1 MLSEDIALQDIRA
14 WRIQFPF
21 SLPAFPARRL
31 LRIGRALIAPA
42 LLLALW
48 QYLVASGVYTRGQ
61 LPYPLDVYRAAR
73 QMAEVDLLWPNI
85 QISLE
90 RVAQGFGI
98 GVAFAI
104 GLGLLV
110 GLSRLAEELLSPTIE
125 AIRAIPSLAWVPLF
139 VLWMGIDERPKITLI
154 AIGAFFPVFA
164 NLVSGIRQIDRRLI
178 EAAAAYGYRRFA
190 LAREVLLPASLPS
203 LFTGLRLGLAQAWLF
218 LVAAEL
224 IGASK
229 GLGFLLI
236 DGQNSSRADIIVM
249 SILLLALIGKG
260 SDFLLQVAE
269 ARLLRWS
276 DAARR

>member
-1 MLSEDIALQDIRA
+1 M
-14 WRIQFPF
+14 
-21 SLPAFPARRL
+21 
-31 LRIGRALIAPA
+31 
-42 LLLALW
+42 
-48 QYLVASGVYTRGQ
+48 
-61 LPYPLDVYRAAR
+61 DVYRAAR
-73 QMAEVDLLWPNI
+73 QMAEIDQLWPNI

-154 AIGAFFPVFA
+154 AIGAFFPIFA

-229 GLGFLLI
+229 GLGYLLI
-236 DGQNSSRADIIVM
+236 DGQNSGRADIIVM

-269 ARLLRWS
+269 GRLLRWS